1 MKKAEQFY
9 REAMAKHGLANAVSP
24 MIKDIV
30 FDIVEKM
37 EKENL
42 SEIKELQ
49 DKIDLHNLI
58 HKQKMVLEP
67 DFEMVVDPTMDEI
80 RHLGRSRG
88 VTFVV
93 PYDGDFEEP
102 EM

>member
-1 MKKAEQFY
+1 MEYYIMEKAEQFY
-9 REAMAKHGLANAVSP
+9 REAMAKHGLANCVSP

-30 FDIVEKM
+30 FGIVEKM

-42 SEIKELQ
+42 AKIKELQ
-49 DKIDLHNLI
+49 DK
-58 HKQKMVLEP
+58 MVLDP

-80 RHLGRSRG
+80 RHLAQSRG
-88 VTFVV
+88 HTFVV